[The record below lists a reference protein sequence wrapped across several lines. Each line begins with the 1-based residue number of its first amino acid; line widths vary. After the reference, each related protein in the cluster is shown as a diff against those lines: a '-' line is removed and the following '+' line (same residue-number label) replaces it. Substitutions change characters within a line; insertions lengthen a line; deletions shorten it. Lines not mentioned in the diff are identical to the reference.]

1 MIIITKRI
9 IKFGVF
15 ALLLFSPELFAH
27 GERALEP
34 FIRMRTIQWY
44 DIQWS
49 KNAVNVNQEIVLSGR
64 FHVAEDW
71 PNAMVKPDSAFLN
84 LAIPTPVLVRTA
96 TYINGAIVNNSMAL
110 KLGGDYDFKLVLK
123 GRVPGRYHIH
133 PMMNLRDIGVIVGP
147 GMWIDVQGAAADF
160 KNPVTTLAGET
171 VDLETYG
178 TANGILW
185 HLVWLAIAAI
195 WLLWWIRR
203 PLFIPRYKQTL
214 AGDEDALITS
224 LDRKVGGFGI
234 IGTLVLITASFVQ
247 ADQKYPESIPLQ
259 TGRTEIEPLP
269 MKHDVVVKTKRASY
283 RVVQRSLQLTMEVT
297 NKSDKPV
304 ELGELNSATLRFFN
318 PALQRFDSSY
328 PKELAVEKG
337 LDVQPNSPIA
347 PGTTTT
353 LTINATDVAWHNQK
367 LASITKDTDSNFG
380 AMLFFYDNTGE
391 RYLASITAPVIPDF
405 GTN

>member
-1 MIIITKRI
+1 MNMITKRI
-9 IKFGVF
+9 IKFGVL

-27 GERALEP
+27 GERALES

-49 KNAVNVNQEIVLSGR
+49 KNTVDVNQEIVLSGR

-110 KLGGDYDFKLVLK
+110 KLGGDYDFKIVLK

-185 HLVWLAIAAI
+185 HSIWLGIAAL
-195 WLLWWIRR
+195 WLLWWLRR
-203 PLFIPRYKQTL
+203 PMFIPRYKQTL

-234 IGTLVLITASFVQ
+234 LGTLVLITASFVQ

-259 TGRTEIEPLP
+259 TGRAEIEPLP
-269 MKHDVVVKTKRASY
+269 MKHDVAVKIKRATY
-283 RVVQRSLQLTMEVT
+283 RVVQRSLHLTMEVS

-318 PALQRFDSSY
+318 PGLQRFDSNY
-328 PKELAVEKG
+328 PKELAVENG
-337 LDVQPNSPIA
+337 LDVQPSSAIA
-347 PGTTTT
+347 PGATAT
-353 LTINATDVAWHNQK
+353 LTVKATDVAWHNQK

-391 RYLASITAPVIPDF
+391 RYLASISTPVIPDF